1 MSNSIICANAH
12 MVDHLAH
19 LIFTRV
25 FLKVPETKPAM
36 MRLFLSIRIGRPAPN
51 WLLAAFCATIGVVAV
66 GE

>member
-1 MSNSIICANAH
+1 